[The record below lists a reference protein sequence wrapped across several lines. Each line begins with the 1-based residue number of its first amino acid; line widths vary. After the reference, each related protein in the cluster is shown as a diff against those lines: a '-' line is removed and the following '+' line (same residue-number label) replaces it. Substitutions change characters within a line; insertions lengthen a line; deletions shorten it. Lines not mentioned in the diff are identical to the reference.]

1 MPEKGVKKIMKKVIT
16 FGLTMDP
23 GMKSSM
29 LQINSN
35 WFVTP
40 FSKTGEI
47 RISMNGFL
55 QTVSKMEERT
65 FYG

>member
-1 MPEKGVKKIMKKVIT
+1 
-16 FGLTMDP
+16 MDP

-29 LQINSN
+29 FQINSN